1 MRYDGNN
8 REVPKRKDA
17 AGKAAGNECAATS
30 SFNSDRTTRKPKG
43 QGMMRSCMRQGGG
56 LTARICNW
64 HDAMASR
71 KVTCVKLQSQIRPIT
86 DRRYSPKAGF
96 SSSLRVPEAY
106 FPQAH
111 SPLRCKNLDLIAGPR
126 AGRLF
131 QGFTRDWPS
140 GPHGSCITVLT
151 RSRCIARFNRWFDRK
166 TNLLFS
172 CKLAVRR
179 ADIVACLRFPPPSF
193 VYVAKLR
200 QHVVL
205 YPSPVG
211 YFPFRLRSAGV
222 CANQLGGL
230 SRYTAH
236 HRYRVRQRDGWCC

>member
-1 MRYDGNN
+1 
-8 REVPKRKDA
+8 
-17 AGKAAGNECAATS
+17 
-30 SFNSDRTTRKPKG
+30 
-43 QGMMRSCMRQGGG
+43 MRSCMRQGGG

-96 SSSLRVPEAY
+96 SSRLRDPEAY

-111 SPLRCKNLDLIAGPR
+111 SPLRCENLDLIAGPR

-151 RSRCIARFNRWFDRK
+151 RSRCVARFNRWFDRK

-179 ADIVACLRFPPPSF
+179 ADIVACLRFPPSF
-193 VYVAKLR
+193 LCRCRKPR
-200 QHVVL
+200 QHVAL

-222 CANQLGGL
+222 CANQLRGL
-230 SRYTAH
+230 SRHAAH